1 MKIPI
6 QVEPN
11 ADAASAV
18 EYRWDPDTE
27 ILSAQLKPRTS
38 GTGMSGSVELEGSD
52 GSWLI
57 LDISDGRINGVE
69 VAVWPE
75 VHTRNGLSVPA
86 KVEDGQVTVP
96 ARKSQTGLASL
107 EVETLVLAEA
117 DADARLFHFRL
128 GKARE
133 TRTVRF
139 ARDLMLDVDAS
150 NNLAGIWLLNVPPFQ
165 ARV

>member
-11 ADAASAV
+11 AGAASAV
-18 EYRWDPDTE
+18 DYRWDPDTE
-27 ILSAQLKPRTS
+27 ILSAQLNPRAA
-38 GTGMSGSVELEGSD
+38 GTGMSGSVELEGAD

-57 LDISDGRINGVE
+57 LDVSDGRINGVE

-75 VHTRNGLSVPA
+75 VHLRSGLAVP
-86 KVEDGQVTVP
+86 GQVEEAQVAVP
-96 ARKSQTGLASL
+96 ARKSQTGVASL
-107 EVETLVLAEA
+107 EVETLVHAES
-117 DADARLFHFRL
+117 DADERLFHFRL
-128 GKARE
+128 GKFRG

-150 NNLAGIWLLNVPPFQ
+150 NNLAGLWLLNVPPFP
-165 ARV
+165 ARM

>member
-11 ADAASAV
+11 ADAASAG
-18 EYRWDPDTE
+18 EYRRAPDTE
-27 ILSAQLKPRTS
+27 ILSAQLNPRVS

-69 VAVWPE
+69 VAVWPD
-75 VHTRNGLSVPA
+75 VHMRSGLAVPA

-96 ARKSQTGLASL
+96 ARKQAGLAAL
-107 EVETLVLAEA
+107 EVETLVLAES
-117 DADARLFHFRL
+117 DAHERLFHFRL